1 MPDDFSFA
9 DDDKKAAS
17 PPPKTGFSWDAD
29 DPTHAEARARVAQ
42 PTQFEKARAD
52 ASATPGLDTLKGF
65 GEGAL
70 KTAADV
76 GWGISKIPVVGS
88 HIIPAQGLAA
98 EQKLATPRTAGEKL
112 GSNIEGVAEA
122 ALPVGEAIDAVKGS
136 KFVRPAAQFLS
147 ENVLPEIKSLPYVG
161 RGIEA
166 AEKAPNFVKAAIRGG
181 TTGATVGGLE
191 QAIRTGGDPYETAKG
206 ALYGGAGGA
215 TLGAAAHGIS
225 RLANRIPEVSEAPFE
240 LTAPPAEREP
250 AVQQQIE
257 FPKVQGASAAPPA
270 SQPYSAGMPSV
281 REPGRAGPPLQRLEE
296 LIQQASGTPPGRIG
310 TLEPATPLHSQPPQ
324 SVGAAAE
331 GFAPAVDPMRNV
343 PLREQRQLQKPFG
356 NRAAVEVSEM
366 HGPRT
371 VAPEKIPQ
379 VLSNTVDEAMG
390 GEITPEAKER
400 ARLQE
405 KYPDAGDRQQI
416 HRTSEKIFEA
426 TRDDPKLRKALG
438 DLPAHDNKG
447 GPDLARAAA
456 NLGED
461 LGERRIGNK
470 KAEWMGA
477 GQIGR
482 GEMFDRLLDKGYTAQ
497 EIFDASQAELKVG
510 KPGLMRAARKP
521 AQEKTGD

>member
-215 TLGAAAHGIS
+215 ALGAGAHGIS
-225 RLANRIPEVSEAPFE
+225 RLANRIPAVSEAPFE
-240 LTAPPAEREP
+240 LTPQPVETEP
-250 AVQQQIE
+250 AVQQKLE
-257 FPKVQGASAAPPA
+257 FPSVQGASPSVVA
-270 SQPYSAGMPSV
+270 SGPYSARMPAV
-281 REPGRAGPPLQRLEE
+281 REPGRVGPPLQRLEE
-296 LIQQASGTPPGRIG
+296 LIQQASGVKP
-310 TLEPATPLHSQPPQ
+310 LEPAIPLRDQLPQ
-324 SVGAAAE
+324 SVGAASRRLHAAATDTTAE
-331 GFAPAVDPMRNV
+331 CRRQGDV
-343 PLREQRQLQKPFG
+343 PS
-356 NRAAVEVSEM
+356 RADCEDNPW
-366 HGPRT
+366 PRGRST
-371 VAPEKIPQ
+371 ARAGARRA
-379 VLSNTVDEAMG
+379 SDRSDR
-390 GEITPEAKER
+390 R
-400 ARLQE
+400 AR
-405 KYPDAGDRQQI
+405 
-416 HRTSEKIFEA
+416 A
-426 TRDDPKLRKALG
+426 TDG
-438 DLPAHDNKG
+438 S
-447 GPDLARAAA
+447 AAA
-456 NLGED
+456 ATG
-461 LGERRIGNK
+461 
-470 KAEWMGA
+470 
-477 GQIGR
+477 
-482 GEMFDRLLDKGYTAQ
+482 
-497 EIFDASQAELKVG
+497 S
-510 KPGLMRAARKP
+510 P
-521 AQEKTGD
+521 AT